1 MIFLSPKVTIEF
13 ILLPTY
19 FIVNRKTEEMNQAH
33 LSERI
38 SSLSESAT
46 LEMTRRSRQLKE
58 EGKDVINLSIG
69 EPDFNTPQS
78 IKDAAIEAIHQ
89 NKTHYP
95 PVSGYK
101 ELRQAI
107 ADKFK
112 NENHLDYK
120 ADQIVVSTGAKQS
133 IINVLL
139 CLVNPGDEVLVPSP
153 FWVSYPA
160 MIKMAGGIP
169 VYINASIKNDFKVT
183 AEQVKEKMTSKSKV
197 FLYSSPCNPT
207 GSVYSKAE
215 LKAIAEVLSTK
226 DDLYVISDEIYEHIN
241 FVGKHESMAQF
252 DFIKERVATINGVSK
267 SFAMTGWRIG
277 YVGAPLQ
284 LAKACDTLQGQF
296 TSGAASISQMAAL
309 KAMQTNTAT
318 MPEMIEMKQ
327 AFHERRDFLLK
338 KLQEIPGM
346 ITNIPEGAF
355 YIFPDVTYYYGKT
368 DGNTIIRNGN
378 DLCLYL
384 LDKVHV
390 ALVPGEAFGDA
401 DCIRISYA
409 ASIADLGKA
418 ADRIKQGLAQLQ

>member
-1 MIFLSPKVTIEF
+1 
-13 ILLPTY
+13 
-19 FIVNRKTEEMNQAH
+19 MNQAH

-38 SSLSESAT
+38 NSLSESAT

-69 EPDFNTPQS
+69 EPDFNTPEC
-78 IKDAAIEAIHQ
+78 IKEAAIEAIHQ

-107 ADKFK
+107 SDKFK
-112 NENHLDYK
+112 NENNLDYS
-120 ADQIVVSTGAKQS
+120 AEQIVVSTGAKQS

-197 FLYSSPCNPT
+197 FLFSSPCNPT
-207 GSVYSKAE
+207 GSVYSKNE
-215 LKAIAEVLSTK
+215 LKALAEVLSTK

-241 FVGKHESMAQF
+241 FVGKHESIAQF

-309 KAMQTNTAT
+309 KAMQTNTAV

-327 AFHERRDFLLK
+327 AFNERRDFLLK
-338 KLQEIPGM
+338 KLQEIPGI
-346 ITNIPEGAF
+346 ITNVPEGAF

-368 DGNTIIRNGN
+368 DGTTVIRDGN

-384 LDKVHV
+384 LDKVYV
-390 ALVPGEAFGDA
+390 ALVPGGAFGDA

-418 ADRIKQGLAQLQ
+418 AERIKQGLAQLQ

>member
-1 MIFLSPKVTIEF
+1 
-13 ILLPTY
+13 
-19 FIVNRKTEEMNQAH
+19 MNQAH

-38 SSLSESAT
+38 NSLSESAT

-69 EPDFNTPQS
+69 EPDFNTPEC
-78 IKDAAIEAIHQ
+78 IKEAAIEAIHQ

-107 ADKFK
+107 SDKFK
-112 NENHLDYK
+112 NENNLDYS
-120 ADQIVVSTGAKQS
+120 AEQIVVSTGAKQS

-197 FLYSSPCNPT
+197 FLFSSPCNPT
-207 GSVYSKAE
+207 GSVYSKNE
-215 LKAIAEVLSTK
+215 LKALAEVLSTK

-241 FVGKHESMAQF
+241 FVGKHESIAQF

-318 MPEMIEMKQ
+318 MPEMIGMKK
-327 AFHERRDFLLK
+327 AFNERRDFLLK
-338 KLQEIPGM
+338 KLQEIPGI
-346 ITNIPEGAF
+346 ITNVPEGAF

-368 DGNTIIRNGN
+368 DGTTIIRNGN

-409 ASIADLGKA
+409 ASIADLDKA
-418 ADRIKQGLAQLQ
+418 AERIKQGLAQLQ